1 MKQRYAF
8 FILTVTFI
16 TCAFAYA
23 IDIKD
28 VPFKIANFG
37 KVVFSHND
45 HFRQEGIKNNCKTC
59 HNAIYN
65 LRKKARFTMADMEK
79 GLSCGACHNGKR
91 AFALNDCIRCHK
103 VADVIMKVKETGPVT
118 FSHKKHLKENNCGV
132 CHPKIYDM
140 AAKKPVTMAQMEK
153 GKSCGACHNGKEA
166 FKIDECA
173 KCHPIKEVEF
183 NVRETGVVAFSH
195 ELHTA
200 MQKCGDCH
208 IKLYLPSAKNKRGIT
223 MAQMEKGLS
232 CGACHNG
239 KGAFKIDECAKCHP
253 VKDVEYKLKDS
264 GDVKFSHEFHTG
276 LYKCGDCHTKLYLP
290 SAKNKRGITMAEMEA
305 AKSCGACH
313 NEGKEAFSVKE
324 NCDRCHKM

>member
-8 FILTVTFI
+8 FILIVIFLTFPV
-16 TCAFAYA
+16 AYA

-45 HFRQEGIKNNCKTC
+45 HFRYEGIKNNCKTC

-65 LRKKARFTMADMEK
+65 LRKKTRYTMADMEK

-91 AFALNDCIRCHK
+91 GFDLKDCIRCHK
-103 VADVIMKVKETGPVT
+103 IGDVTMKVKETGPVA
-118 FSHKKHLKENNCGV
+118 FSHKKHLKGNNCAV
-132 CHPKIYDM
+132 CHPKLFDL
-140 AAKKPVTMAQMEK
+140 AAQKTVTMAQMEK
-153 GKSCGACHNGKEA
+153 GLSCGACHNGKAA
-166 FKIDECA
+166 FKTDECA
-173 KCHPIKEVEF
+173 KCHPVRDVAF
-183 NVRETGVVAFSH
+183 NVRETGLVKFSH
-195 ELHTA
+195 EFHTGLH
-200 MQKCGDCH
+200 KCGDCH

-223 MAQMEKGLS
+223 MVQMEKGLS

-239 KGAFKIDECAKCHP
+239 KEAFKTDECAKCHP
-253 VKDVEYKLKDS
+253 VKDVEFKLKDS
-264 GDVKFSHEFHTG
+264 GDVKFSHEFHIG
-276 LYKCGDCHTKLYLP
+276 LSKCGDCHPKLYLP
-290 SAKNKRGITMAEMEA
+290 SAKNKRGVTMAEMEA

-313 NEGKEAFSVKE
+313 NEKDAFTVKE